1 MHPPD
6 WEPQRLTQT
15 TFGTE
20 GNCWQ
25 TCCAMLLG
33 VELDALPPQCE
44 YDKFR
49 LKENGAREWYG
60 PGYNN
65 VLQAYLYRHHRV
77 AYHEVH
83 NGETIFAQLR
93 VAPPGW
99 HIMTGRTVRSDSL
112 HGARHV
118 VVARY
123 GEVWQDPHPSRAGLL
138 EEIRWGFLAPIPE
151 RWLPGWVKDLRCV
164 CPECG
169 PDGRPAID

>member
-33 VELDALPPQCE
+33 VELDALPAQGD

-65 VLQAYLYRHHRV
+65 VLQAYLIKHHGLCYQEMHQAATLYEHIAV
-77 AYHEVH
+77 SA
-83 NGETIFAQLR
+83 
-93 VAPPGW
+93 PGW
-99 HIMTGRTVRSDSL
+99 HMMTGRTVRSDQF
-112 HGARHV
+112 HGTRHV
-118 VVARY
+118 VVARF
-123 GEVWQDPHPSRAGLL
+123 GEVWHDPHPSRAGLL
-138 EEIRWGFLAPIPE
+138 EELRWAFLVKHPTDWRRQWEKE
-151 RWLPGWVKDLRCV
+151 RCK
-164 CPECG
+164 CPACG
-169 PDGRPAID
+169 PDGLPVLD